1 MMKNMD
7 VLDVLKE
14 RGYSVELTENVNNG
28 VEMEGII
35 ISKDGIEDEG
45 IYPIVYTDDLI
56 SEAEKEGKSAEYV
69 ADQVVEILK
78 KNHQPDFNIDL
89 MNNKL
94 WLLAH
99 MYIGIQK
106 ESGEDIIR
114 ENCCKLPG
122 LEKYLYVRD
131 SIGEEIYTVKVN
143 GWMLI
148 RSGIKYEDAWK
159 RAERNSFR
167 ETQIV
172 SMGHMMAELLHV
184 DYSPEMECG
193 LKMYVASNSM
203 RNKGASAVL
212 DEEAMFRFSRSIGA
226 KKLIVIPS
234 SVHEVILLPY
244 EEEMD
249 VQDVTLIV
257 KEINATMVMPKE
269 RLTDKAYLLEV

>member
-7 VLDVLKE
+7 VLNVLEE
-14 RGYSVELTENVNNG
+14 RGYSVELTEKVNNG

-106 ESGEDIIR
+106 ESREDIIR

-131 SIGEEIYTVKVN
+131 CIGEEIYTVKVN
-143 GWMLI
+143 GWLLI

-203 RNKGASAVL
+203 RNKGASAIL

-234 SVHEVILLPY
+234 SIHEVILLPY

-257 KEINATMVMPKE
+257 KEINATMVMPEE